1 MVPALVVWSSGI
13 LLAAIV
19 FVLEQLRKH
28 QEKARGRH
36 EKDTEGWLA
45 AYWPQR
51 PFVKG
56 SPESGPD
63 KGRRRR
69 KRKGGVN
76 EQTDLK
82 RTPPI
87 LPADFY

>member
-51 PFVKG
+51 PF
-56 SPESGPD
+56 PD

-69 KRKGGVN
+69 KRKGGLS
-76 EQTDLK
+76 EQIDLK